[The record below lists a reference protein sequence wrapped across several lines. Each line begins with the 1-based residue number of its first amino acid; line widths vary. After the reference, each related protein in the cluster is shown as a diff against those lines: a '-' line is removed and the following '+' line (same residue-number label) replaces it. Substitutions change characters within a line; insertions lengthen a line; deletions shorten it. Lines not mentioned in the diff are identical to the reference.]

1 MAISPQN
8 NFNPKKRWRRVQE
21 LVRHFLHRWL
31 KKWRPSLPNRKKWL
45 TEERDLRVG
54 DVMLVLLSDSSRG
67 HWPLGR
73 VVEVFQ
79 GKNGHFG
86 VA

>member
-1 MAISPQN
+1 MVD
-8 NFNPKKRWRRVQE
+8 RG
-21 LVRHFLHRWL
+21 
-31 KKWRPSLPNRKKWL
+31 
-45 TEERDLRVG
+45 RDLRVG

-79 GKNGHFG
+79 GKDGHFR